1 MSDSIQPPSVD
12 WFREWAEQQ
21 NRKREQETLIQ
32 LELPLPE
39 LIEQVSEPAITNRGV
54 YNDAM
59 KSIID
64 DAMEI
69 GVIDSTT
76 FQF

>member
-39 LIEQVSEPAITNRGV
+39 LIEQASEPAITNRGV

-59 KSIID
+59 KSVIED
-64 DAMEI
+64 SMEI
-69 GVIDSTT
+69 GVINSTT

>member
-39 LIEQVSEPAITNRGV
+39 LIEQASEPAITNRGV

-64 DAMEI
+64 DVMEI